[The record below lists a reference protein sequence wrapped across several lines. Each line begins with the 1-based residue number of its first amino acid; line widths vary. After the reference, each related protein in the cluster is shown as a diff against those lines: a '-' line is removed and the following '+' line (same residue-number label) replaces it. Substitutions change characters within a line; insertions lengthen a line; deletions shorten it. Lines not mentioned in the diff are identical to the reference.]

1 MQNKLQELTEKIYQE
16 GISRGNAEA
25 EEIVSNARKEAENI
39 ISEAKKDA
47 DKLVKEAK
55 KKSEEIISNGK
66 AELKLSSKQLLN
78 SLKQQITDV
87 INGEIIHSS
96 VSAAFDDRQFIQKII
111 ELSVKN
117 WHAGSDQSSDITVLI
132 PEKDEKKLTEYFEK
146 SVKDLLD
153 KGLEIKADGNIKSGF
168 QISPKDGSYKISFTG
183 DDFIN
188 FFKQYLRPRLVELL
202 FEDKS

>member
-16 GISRGNAEA
+16 GISKGNAEA
-25 EEIVSNARKEAENI
+25 EEIISNAKKEAENI

-47 DKLVKEAK
+47 DVLLKEAR
-55 KKSEEIISNGK
+55 KKSEEIIKNGQ
-66 AELKLSSKQLLN
+66 AELRLSSNQLLN
-78 SLKQQITDV
+78 ALKQQITDL

-96 VSAAFDDRQFIQKII
+96 VSDAFDDRQFIQRII
-111 ELSVKN
+111 ELAVKN
-117 WHAGSDQSSDITVLI
+117 WDAGSGLSPDITVLI
-132 PEKDEKKLTEYFEK
+132 PEKEEKKLVEYFRK

-168 QISPKDGSYKISFTG
+168 QISPKDGSYKISFTE
-183 DDFIN
+183 DDFTN